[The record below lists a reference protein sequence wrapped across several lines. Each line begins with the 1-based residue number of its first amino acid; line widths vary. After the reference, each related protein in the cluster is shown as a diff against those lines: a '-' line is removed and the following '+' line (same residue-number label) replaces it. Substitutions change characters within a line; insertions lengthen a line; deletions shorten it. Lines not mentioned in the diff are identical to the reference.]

1 MRKIMSIRD
10 RVAMHVA
17 VGEMIYSPKLNEAYM
32 AFANGRRASSRF
44 EKAMWLANHADF
56 RKIKEYITFKL
67 VWICSNCGK
76 SIYWGFSGFSED
88 GDDIWYCSDECLHAH
103 YTEEAAENKYDEGT
117 LEYLPNLWE
126 IGSDLR
132 IKWPDGRRMTI
143 KDKIVKYIM
152 IGEILNSKEFHD
164 AYNNFEGPI
173 ALHGKFRRAI
183 WLVEHI
189 GVEDLD
195 CYFNFDCIRICSHC
209 GKPMS
214 WGFVIDDGG
223 EHYCSLSCL
232 HKHYSSDE
240 YWTLYNHGKGNSY
253 YTSWID

>member
-1 MRKIMSIRD
+1 MSIRD

-76 SIYWGFSGFSED
+76 PIYWGFSGFSED

-132 IKWPDGRRMTI
+132 IKWPDGRRMI
-143 KDKIVKYIM
+143 MKDKIVKYIM

-164 AYNNFEGPI
+164 AYNYFEGPSTERYRESI
-173 ALHGKFRRAI
+173 A
-183 WLVEHI
+183 
-189 GVEDLD
+189 
-195 CYFNFDCIRICSHC
+195 
-209 GKPMS
+209 
-214 WGFVIDDGG
+214 
-223 EHYCSLSCL
+223 
-232 HKHYSSDE
+232 
-240 YWTLYNHGKGNSY
+240 
-253 YTSWID
+253 